1 MEAAM
6 TPAPSSVKPDRILAE
21 LSKLWTA
28 SAQQEKGKQAG
39 SGTLRAC
46 AMTLIVFVDD
56 EAGAGNGL
64 LVLGETLIRIMRSHP
79 SRVIVVRLSAD
90 GATLESRVFQQ
101 CWTPFGH
108 RQQICCEQVELTV
121 SLSRLA
127 DIPSIVGPLAAPD
140 VPRIVWIRS
149 SRIASAPDLADV
161 LALGDKMIVDSARQ
175 GAPASADLRV
185 LSNAGFLVADLAW
198 TRLTKLR
205 QLLAR
210 LLDGRDLNGVRSV
223 TIEFS
228 GAEATAEVRYLQAWL
243 RASLASA
250 VVDLRHVD
258 VLAPSML
265 NAIRI
270 DPGVTVRVTG
280 NCAEYEAGSLK
291 QHAALSESSESDLL
305 SEELN
310 IMTRDGVFERALQ
323 RMTAWTPRS

>member
-1 MEAAM
+1 
-6 TPAPSSVKPDRILAE
+6 
-21 LSKLWTA
+21 
-28 SAQQEKGKQAG
+28 
-39 SGTLRAC
+39 
-46 AMTLIVFVDD
+46 
-56 EAGAGNGL
+56 
-64 LVLGETLIRIMRSHP
+64 
-79 SRVIVVRLSAD
+79 
-90 GATLESRVFQQ
+90 
-101 CWTPFGH
+101 
-108 RQQICCEQVELTV
+108 
-121 SLSRLA
+121 
-127 DIPSIVGPLAAPD
+127 
-140 VPRIVWIRS
+140 
-149 SRIASAPDLADV
+149 
-161 LALGDKMIVDSARQ
+161 MIVDSARQ

-210 LLDGRDLNGVRSV
+210 LLDGRDLNAVRSV